1 MDCDRCQRLGNISK
15 KHEMPLTNIIEVEMF
30 DVWGIDF
37 MGPFLSSCGF
47 TYILLAIDYVSRW
60 VEAISCKTND
70 SKVVFTFL
78 KKNIFSRFG
87 TPRAL
92 LSDGGSHFCNKW
104 ISQLLVKH
112 GVKHKVTAAYHP

>member
-1 MDCDRCQRLGNISK
+1 MKIIFQCHSAPSGGHFGPNRTAAKIIQSRFYWPSIFKDCQTFVMNCYRCQRLGNISK

-37 MGPFLSSCGF
+37 MGPFPSSCGF

-78 KKNIFSRFG
+78 
-87 TPRAL
+87 
-92 LSDGGSHFCNKW
+92 
-104 ISQLLVKH
+104 
-112 GVKHKVTAAYHP
+112 